1 MLLKSCVTDVNIDTT
16 FPAMHLIYQSSIQ
29 LQFLHWAEPSSTAL
43 RKHAWNSTKEPAFI
57 PLTYWRLF
65 ALCLSLSVLWF
76 VGPYSGHGLPSFL
89 PQFPF
94 IAAYFSFVHGAGR
107 VNPSVHYSPTC
118 YVIFLLASY
127 LRNFLLKPTL
137 ECDGLPNL

>member
-1 MLLKSCVTDVNIDTT
+1 
-16 FPAMHLIYQSSIQ
+16 
-29 LQFLHWAEPSSTAL
+29 
-43 RKHAWNSTKEPAFI
+43 
-57 PLTYWRLF
+57 
-65 ALCLSLSVLWF
+65 
-76 VGPYSGHGLPSFL
+76 
-89 PQFPF
+89 
-94 IAAYFSFVHGAGR
+94 